1 MVSVTRLAVASLF
14 FPLLLFSAPKR
25 AVPRATTPSGP
36 VSSIRDVA
44 VIDVVTGQIAPHQDI
59 VIRGDRIRLPARR
72 PAMSFPDC
80 GTCTFIF
87 GTSSPQFLLF
97 IANAVTGVRDMGSD
111 LQRVRH
117 WEAEIAQRRLVGPRI
132 YTSGPVISTAP
143 AAADSLLPTNVVHTP
158 AEARQIF
165 ERYYDQRVDFIKIID
180 LSPGAFEALKPV

>member
-1 MVSVTRLAVASLF
+1 
-14 FPLLLFSAPKR
+14 
-25 AVPRATTPSGP
+25 
-36 VSSIRDVA
+36 
-44 VIDVVTGQIAPHQDI
+44 
-59 VIRGDRIRLPARR
+59 
-72 PAMSFPDC
+72 MSFPDC